1 MLSGI
6 AQAHAIA
13 EASKEAMTDFEVM
26 TMAAEIVKTANYLSE
41 EELISLMFKYSGT
54 LTANVATRVTHIL
67 MTESDFDAMVEEVEM
82 FDKISRDVLGE

>member
-26 TMAAEIVKTANYLSE
+26 TMDAEIVKTANYLSE

-82 FDKISRDVLGE
+82 FDQISRDVLGE

>member
-1 MLSGI
+1 MTGI

-54 LTANVATRVTHIL
+54 LTANPTNTNTNIR
-67 MTESDFDAMVEEVEM
+67 
-82 FDKISRDVLGE
+82 

>member
-54 LTANVATRVTHIL
+54 LTANVATRITSIL
-67 MTESDFDAMVEEVEM
+67 MTESDFDAMVEEVKM
-82 FDKISRDVLGE
+82 FDQISKDVLGE

>member
-54 LTANVATRVTHIL
+54 LTANVATRITSIL

-82 FDKISRDVLGE
+82 FDQISRDVLGE

>member
-54 LTANVATRVTHIL
+54 LTANVATRITSIL
-67 MTESDFDAMVEEVEM
+67 MTESQFNAMVEEVEM
-82 FDKISRDVLGE
+82 FDQISKDVLGE

>member
-67 MTESDFDAMVEEVEM
+67 MTESDFDAMVEEVKM
-82 FDKISRDVLGE
+82 FDQISKDVLGE

>member
-82 FDKISRDVLGE
+82 FDQISRDVLGE

>member
-54 LTANVATRVTHIL
+54 LTANVATRITSIL
-67 MTESDFDAMVEEVEM
+67 MTESQFNAMVEEVEM
-82 FDKISRDVLGE
+82 FDQISRDVLGE

>member
-54 LTANVATRVTHIL
+54 LTANVATRITSIL
-67 MTESDFDAMVEEVEM
+67 MTESDFDAMVEEVQM
-82 FDKISRDVLGE
+82 FDQISRDVLGE